1 MNQCSLCERR
11 FSRKADLA
19 QHYNQLH
26 PYLKL
31 IIFGMKSEIWVIF
44 YKLREVDDNSDKS
57 EGMCDDRSK
66 RMDDGSNENNDDRSD
81 ENNDDKSDEN
91 VDGRS
96 NENVN
101 DGFNETDSGTDTNVE
116 NN

>member
-1 MNQCSLCERR
+1 MNSIPQIPQ
-11 FSRKADLA
+11 FSISNNIWNEIGDLGDFLQA
-19 QHYNQLH
+19 KVDYD
-26 PYLKL
+26 K
-31 IIFGMKSEIWVIF
+31 
-44 YKLREVDDNSDKS
+44 REVDDNSDKS